1 VNDNWELHLRT
12 YSRDGVLKNAWINPL
27 QARYTNSLGGDE
39 PLVFTMTAQTLAE
52 YEPIVDYDIV
62 EVMIRNRFLGVQN
75 AGRFVRDFVGIVRGE
90 PELEAT
96 PDGVLLY
103 TWRCP
108 EAAHVLSWRSVSWFA
123 GVANRSEFT
132 NQPAETVVKTLVQ
145 YNATADA
152 TVANGRLRDGNLGT
166 AMQSPIAIEPSAGR
180 GDDISLTFFG
190 GNLLASL
197 DKACEL
203 GRAYYAFDW
212 QGGSLGWA
220 HEYVLS
226 WGRGSDKTSGANA
239 VILSLENRTL
249 LNPRRLSRWAGG
261 TVAVSMGQGEGV
273 DRAFSIVQGA
283 QFSTANDIEVFAD
296 ARSYS
301 TEAGRIGQGLARLE
315 DVKAELD
322 LQFDVLTTSDV
333 FYSPVAVTG
342 RKTYTAGDIIVVS
355 FGGVQTRRIRSAT
368 VEWRDNGTND
378 PFSVSIVTEA
388 WE

>member
-1 VNDNWELHLRT
+1 
-12 YSRDGVLKNAWINPL
+12 
-27 QARYTNSLGGDE
+27 
-39 PLVFTMTAQTLAE
+39 
-52 YEPIVDYDIV
+52 
-62 EVMIRNRFLGVQN
+62 
-75 AGRFVRDFVGIVRGE
+75 
-90 PELEAT
+90 
-96 PDGVLLY
+96 
-103 TWRCP
+103 
-108 EAAHVLSWRSVSWFA
+108 
-123 GVANRSEFT
+123 
-132 NQPAETVVKTLVQ
+132 
-145 YNATADA
+145 
-152 TVANGRLRDGNLGT
+152 
-166 AMQSPIAIEPSAGR
+166 
-180 GDDISLTFFG
+180 
-190 GNLLASL
+190 
-197 DKACEL
+197 
-203 GRAYYAFDW
+203 
-212 QGGSLGWA
+212 
-220 HEYVLS
+220 
-226 WGRGSDKTSGANA
+226 
-239 VILSLENRTL
+239 
-249 LNPRRLSRWAGG
+249 
-261 TVAVSMGQGEGV
+261 MGQGEGV